1 MKKNIKYI
9 GPFLIYTGN
18 TTIKINENWT
28 AQLT

>member
-1 MKKNIKYI
+1 MKKHIKYI
-9 GPFLIYTGN
+9 GPFLINTDN